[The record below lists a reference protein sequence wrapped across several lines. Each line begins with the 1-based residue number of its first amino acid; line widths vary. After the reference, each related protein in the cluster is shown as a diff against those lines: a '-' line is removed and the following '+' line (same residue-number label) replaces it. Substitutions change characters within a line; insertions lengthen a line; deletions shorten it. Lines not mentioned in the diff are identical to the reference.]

1 MSSRSTN
8 QLPLRMRKKEEK
20 VGKDMV
26 KEAQVGASED
36 PKASVTKHET
46 KEHSSATEKGEAEI
60 VANEGVDKEAVATK
74 IDSKPKD
81 KAVASFKESSKSSLQ
96 KALTKSETK
105 LDKLKAKEAKGEEV
119 KTTEA
124 VTKEAKAE
132 EAKTGEVKT
141 TEAVTKEAKA
151 GEAKAE
157 EAKSEE
163 HKAEEKSENEDMF
176 DNQMLPSL
184 TADELIEEDRSF
196 KSSPEMLNLEAV
208 QQRASTTGLDK
219 KTLADLSQL
228 DIIVDKTRL
237 EEFNGAVQL
246 ESGEKR
252 FDEKKLDEKKFDEKK
267 EKDPKEP
274 KEKEK
279 AKLLGKPIKETKPFK
294 QAKLNAPLTSDD
306 PVHEYEEPTR
316 EKRSQ

>member
-1 MSSRSTN
+1 
-8 QLPLRMRKKEEK
+8 MRKKEEK
-20 VGKDMV
+20 VGKGMV

-151 GEAKAE
+151 GEDKAEEATAEEATAEEAKAE
-157 EAKSEE
+157 EAKAEEAKAEEAKAEE

-246 ESGEKR
+246 ES
-252 FDEKKLDEKKFDEKK
+252 
-267 EKDPKEP
+267 
-274 KEKEK
+274 
-279 AKLLGKPIKETKPFK
+279 
-294 QAKLNAPLTSDD
+294 
-306 PVHEYEEPTR
+306 
-316 EKRSQ
+316 

>member
-1 MSSRSTN
+1 M
-8 QLPLRMRKKEEK
+8 
-20 VGKDMV
+20 G
-26 KEAQVGASED
+26 
-36 PKASVTKHET
+36 
-46 KEHSSATEKGEAEI
+46 
-60 VANEGVDKEAVATK
+60 
-74 IDSKPKD
+74 
-81 KAVASFKESSKSSLQ
+81 

-105 LDKLKAKEAKGEEV
+105 LDKLKAKEAKGEE
-119 KTTEA
+119 
-124 VTKEAKAE
+124 
-132 EAKTGEVKT
+132 AKTGEVKT

-151 GEAKAE
+151 GEDKAEEATAEEATAE

-246 ESGEKR
+246 ESGE
-252 FDEKKLDEKKFDEKK
+252 
-267 EKDPKEP
+267 
-274 KEKEK
+274 
-279 AKLLGKPIKETKPFK
+279 
-294 QAKLNAPLTSDD
+294 
-306 PVHEYEEPTR
+306 
-316 EKRSQ
+316 